1 MVSQRV
7 RHDLE
12 TEQQQIFYSRS
23 IHHQMT
29 DRLLIKPVLDLGI
42 YTPSVLET
50 ESAILQAIDLI
61 LSHPSP
67 NHFKQLRL

>member
-1 MVSQRV
+1 MGSQRV

-23 IHHQMT
+23 IHHPMT
-29 DRLLIKPVLDLGI
+29 DRLLITPVLDLRI
-42 YTPSVLET
+42 YTLSALET

>member
-1 MVSQRV
+1 MGSQRV

-42 YTPSVLET
+42 YTLSALET
-50 ESAILQAIDLI
+50 EAAILQAIDLI